1 MATREEID
9 STYNYMDEL
18 WRLSFGENAD
28 ISGAMYNGDYSKP
41 LEQAQKDKQDY
52 ILTHI
57 GFSPGCKV
65 LDIGCGWGGFLK
77 TVRERGGSGIG
88 LTLSSKQWQTCRSTG
103 LTVYLLDWK
112 DIAIN
117 CFGIFDS
124 IVSVGAFEHFCS
136 EDEYV
141 QGKQEQIY
149 ENFFSLCRA
158 LLPEGRMY
166 LQTMTWGRRVPEPET
181 ITLNAKKGSDEYILA
196 VIRKFY
202 PGSWLPSGVDQIIRT
217 ASNYFDVISV
227 NNGRKDYVETMNQWS
242 RLMRKIT
249 FHKVLA
255 ALRLSRYWLTDQN
268 FRYRLETLLHSY
280 NQECFRRELMDHQRL
295 VLQTLR

>member
-1 MATREEID
+1 
-9 STYNYMDEL
+9 
-18 WRLSFGENAD
+18 
-28 ISGAMYNGDYSKP
+28 
-41 LEQAQKDKQDY
+41 
-52 ILTHI
+52 
-57 GFSPGCKV
+57 
-65 LDIGCGWGGFLK
+65 
-77 TVRERGGSGIG
+77 
-88 LTLSSKQWQTCRSTG
+88 
-103 LTVYLLDWK
+103 
-112 DIAIN
+112 IAIN

-295 VLQTLR
+295 